1 MLLSVEVTQGKFGAI
16 VASERPG
23 VDLNSER
30 LCNDRFSG
38 FGWKLAL
45 KGRILTYSRLAS
57 SYGPEVASQTLFIGD
72 VDGAI
77 YLKTKRTKATVK
89 FVSGDLSLRLWRQ
102 FGIDEIRFANPNRSY
117 PRDFTTQ
124 GSVRCRMRYVLCDC
138 DGLKNGVAGREST
151 AMSGGEQLSLFMDSE
166 SVEVNNSSW
175 AIVNALHGVGT
186 LRPRSYLLLYALP
199 PHDLSD
205 KLSQYHW
212 IEKQLLTFMHKH
224 EISSFSAPPRNLT

>member
-1 MLLSVEVTQGKFGAI
+1 MLLSVEITQGKFGTI
-16 VASERPG
+16 VASERPSI
-23 VDLNSER
+23 DLNSER
-30 LCNDRFSG
+30 TCDNRFSG

-57 SYGPEVASQTLFIGD
+57 SYGPEVTNQTLFIGD
-72 VDGAI
+72 VDGTI
-77 YLKTKRTKATVK
+77 YLKTKRNRATVK
-89 FVSGDLSLRLWRQ
+89 FVPGDLSLRLWRR
-102 FGIDEIRFANPNRSY
+102 FGIDEIRFADPNRSY

-124 GSVRCRMRYVLCDC
+124 GSVRCRMRCIFC
-138 DGLKNGVAGREST
+138 DGLKNGIAGREAT
-151 AMSGGEQLSLFMDSE
+151 TMSGGEQLSLFMDSE

-205 KLSQYHW
+205 KLSQYRW

-224 EISSFSAPPRNLT
+224 EISSLSAPPRNLT